1 MLTRTAVLFRVTGI
15 VQILISVLP
24 RSAQYA
30 HPARVLAL
38 ALIVCAESLLLC
50 LHWLRR
56 ERIAPLGMTADIVFC
71 ISALA
76 ANAALT
82 PRRDAL
88 TWAFFMYGFTI
99 LGSIAVGIA
108 FRRYPAVLT
117 GTAALAAAYVLSS
130 TWFGLERPWNAV
142 PDAVSYFADT
152 SVTWLVARELRD
164 AARLLDAAR
173 AQAIANARLSATE
186 SERLRHARVLHD
198 RVLQTME
205 CLSRGPWIA
214 DDALRAHV
222 AAEAAWL
229 RALVRGDPFDQEQD
243 LLTALQAVVSRKSR
257 QGMDIQL
264 IDSSLRQRAPIRA
277 SLTAA
282 AVEALCG
289 AVEEALTNV
298 AKHAGVDRAVVHAAA
313 SANRVVITVVDQGN
327 GFDPASQPTGCGL
340 PQSIRGRLRDV
351 GGRAHVESEPG
362 TGTSVELALDVTSP
376 TPDLSNLR

>member
-1 MLTRTAVLFRVTGI
+1 MLTRTAVLFRVTGV

-24 RSAQYA
+24 RTSEYA

-38 ALIVCAESLLLC
+38 ALIVCAESLVLC
-50 LHWLRR
+50 LRWLRS
-56 ERIAPLGMTADIVFC
+56 ERIAPLGMTGDIVFC

-82 PRRDAL
+82 PKHDAL

-99 LGSIAVGIA
+99 LVSIAVGIA
-108 FRRYPAVLT
+108 FRRYRAVLA

-130 TWFGLERPWNAV
+130 MWFGLERPWNAV
-142 PDAVSYFADT
+142 PDTVSYFADT

-164 AARLLDAAR
+164 AARRLDSAR
-173 AQAIANARLSATE
+173 AEAIANARLSGTE

-205 CLSRGPWIA
+205 CLASGPWVA

-229 RALVRGDPFDQEQD
+229 RALVRGDPFDQETD

-257 QGMDIQL
+257 QGMDVQL
-264 IDSSLRQRAPIRA
+264 VDSSLRQRAPIRA
-277 SLTAA
+277 SLTAV

-298 AKHAGVDRAVVHAAA
+298 AKHAGVNRAVVHASA
-313 SANRVVITVVDQGN
+313 SAHRVVITVVDQGK
-327 GFDPASQPTGCGL
+327 GFEPARQPTGCGL
-340 PQSIRGRLRDV
+340 PQSIRGRLQEA
-351 GGRAHVESEPG
+351 GGWARVESGPG
-362 TGTSVELALDVTSP
+362 MGTSVELAVDVTFSAP
-376 TPDLSNLR
+376 ELGN